1 MIVMQMLK
9 QKSSYIKQNL
19 YYMVN
24 EWTPYKVQCVVKLT
38 LPEKPFKLYQLVKW
52 NKEQYW

>member
-19 YYMVN
+19 YYMVK